1 MMDQRPWALII
12 LFLLTATSV
21 KLLSAQEV
29 EEQENY
35 VSDILSKIYNTLIR
49 NGEFELLG
57 HYCSYSTRPY
67 FIRWQLKFKTKIW
80 CPGWTLVYGTARD
93 KASVSNSLQD
103 AIVNFVQKA
112 HQEGVINEEDA
123 KPWLQKKQ

>member
-1 MMDQRPWALII
+1 MTAQRTSWAHWLT

-21 KLLSAQEV
+21 ELLSAQEE

-35 VSDILSKIYNTLIR
+35 VSDILSKIYNILIR
-49 NGEFELLG
+49 NGEIELLG

-67 FIRWQLKFKTKIW
+67 FLRWQLKFKTKVW
-80 CPGWTLVYGTARD
+80 CPGWTLVYGTVRNS
-93 KASVSNSLQD
+93 ASVSNSLQD

-112 HQEGVINEEDA
+112 YQEGVISEEEA
-123 KPWLQKKQ
+123 KPWL